1 VNRIEASRQ
10 IDRPPAAVYETLE
23 TITNYPAYS
32 KHLETVSHESA
43 AEDRYRFHFAWWRLT
58 YSITTRVVEREPPN
72 RLDWETI
79 STLSARGAWIVEE
92 RSDSGSTVTF
102 SVTYDPSSV
111 DAGTVSLPFGIS
123 MEWVAGKVATLATE
137 EANRVLDRIAQ
148 DLESVSDP
156 AR

>member
-1 VNRIEASRQ
+1 MNRIEASRQ

-23 TITNYPAYS
+23 TVTRYPAYS
-32 KHLETVSHESA
+32 KYLESVSHEPEA
-43 AEDRYRFHFAWWRLT
+43 DDHYRFQFAWWQLSYAIR
-58 YSITTRVVEREPPN
+58 TRVVDREPPT
-72 RLDWETI
+72 RLDWETT
-79 STLSARGAWIVEE
+79 SKLSAHGAWIVEE
-92 RSDSGSTVTF
+92 RSDSGSTVTLT
-102 SVTYDPSSV
+102 VAYDPASV
-111 DAGTVSLPFGIS
+111 DAAGVSLPFGIS